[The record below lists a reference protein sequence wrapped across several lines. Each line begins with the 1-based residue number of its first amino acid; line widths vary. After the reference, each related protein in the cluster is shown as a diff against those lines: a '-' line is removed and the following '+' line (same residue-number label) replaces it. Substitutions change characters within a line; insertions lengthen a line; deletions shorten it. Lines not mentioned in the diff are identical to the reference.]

1 MKIAIV
7 SLGCAKNL
15 VDTENLLGILNA
27 SNQTI
32 VFNYEEADAIIINT
46 CGFIESAK
54 EEAISTILDA
64 AEYTKNNDK
73 KLIVMG
79 CLAKRYK
86 KDLEKEMPEV
96 DRFISIDEY
105 NNLGHIL
112 SEVLGE
118 RIIND
123 YGKTPRILSGKPWMA
138 YLKIAEGCDNRC
150 SYCAIP
156 LIRGPL
162 VSYPIEDIVK
172 EAKRLVAQGVKE
184 LNVIAQDSSR
194 YGYDWDQKLHLSEL
208 LKQLDEIDGVKWIR
222 ILYLY
227 PDEIPDDLLDT
238 IQNSKHILPYFDIPI
253 QHGNEEV
260 LKRMHR
266 RSNPEEIKERTSSIR
281 NRFKN
286 AVLRTTLIAGFPHE
300 TLQEHLDNLQLL
312 KDVQWDHL
320 GVFTYSK
327 EEDTSSYEMEDDVS
341 QEEKE
346 RRRNEL
352 MSAQSLIM
360 EERRKKHIG
369 EVMEVIVEEIDT
381 LTGMYLGRSYLFAP
395 DGIDGMIHFQ
405 SINPIEL
412 GSIVKVRITKA
423 MHSDL
428 IATLEENV

>member
-1 MKIAIV
+1 MKRAIV

-27 SNQTI
+27 SKQTI

-54 EEAISTILDA
+54 EEAISTILGA

-86 KDLEKEMPEV
+86 KELEKEMPEV

-172 EAKRLVAQGVKE
+172 EHEIQLKNVA
-184 LNVIAQDSSR
+184 I
-194 YGYDWDQKLHLSEL
+194 
-208 LKQLDEIDGVKWIR
+208 I
-222 ILYLY
+222 
-227 PDEIPDDLLDT
+227 
-238 IQNSKHILPYFDIPI
+238 
-253 QHGNEEV
+253 
-260 LKRMHR
+260 
-266 RSNPEEIKERTSSIR
+266 
-281 NRFKN
+281 
-286 AVLRTTLIAGFPHE
+286 
-300 TLQEHLDNLQLL
+300 
-312 KDVQWDHL
+312 
-320 GVFTYSK
+320 
-327 EEDTSSYEMEDDVS
+327 
-341 QEEKE
+341 
-346 RRRNEL
+346 
-352 MSAQSLIM
+352 
-360 EERRKKHIG
+360 
-369 EVMEVIVEEIDT
+369 
-381 LTGMYLGRSYLFAP
+381 
-395 DGIDGMIHFQ
+395 
-405 SINPIEL
+405 
-412 GSIVKVRITKA
+412 
-423 MHSDL
+423 
-428 IATLEENV
+428 

>member
-1 MKIAIV
+1 MKIAII

-15 VDTENLLGILNA
+15 VDTENRLGILNA

-32 VFNYEEADAIIINT
+32 VSSYEEADAIIINT

-54 EEAISTILDA
+54 EEAIATILDA
-64 AEYTKNNDK
+64 AEYTKDTNK

-86 KDLEKEMPEV
+86 SDLEREMPEV

-105 NNLGHIL
+105 DELGHIL

-123 YGKTPRILSGKPWMA
+123 YGRTPRILSGKPWMA

-162 VSYPIEDIVK
+162 HSYPIEDIVK
-172 EAKRLVAQGVKE
+172 EAKRLVLQGVKE
-184 LNVIAQDSSR
+184 LNIISQDSSR

-208 LKQLDEIDGVKWIR
+208 LKQLDAIEGVKWIR

-238 IQNSKHILPYFDIPI
+238 IEKSQHILPYFDIPI
-253 QHGNEEV
+253 QHGNRNM
-260 LKRMHR
+260 LQRMHR

-281 NRFKN
+281 KRFKN
-286 AVLRTTLIAGFPHE
+286 AVLRTTLITGFPQE
-300 TLQEHLDNLQLL
+300 TIEEHIDTLHLL
-312 KDVQWDHL
+312 KEVEWDHL
-320 GVFTYSK
+320 GVFTYSP
-327 EEDTSSYEMEDDVS
+327 EEDTPSFELENDIPEV
-341 QEEKE
+341 EKE
-346 RRRNEL
+346 RRRDEL
-352 MSAQSLIM
+352 MTAQSIIM
-360 EERRKKHIG
+360 EERRKSHIG
-369 EVMEVIVEEIDT
+369 EVMDVLVEEKDK

-395 DGIDGMIHFQ
+395 DGVDGCIRFQ
-405 SINPIEL
+405 SPEEIEL
-412 GSIVKVRITKA
+412 GAFVKVRITKA
-423 MHSDL
+423 MHADL
-428 IATLEENV
+428 IGTLEEKA